1 MGVGCAAGG
10 TGRPSRRGPDA
21 WAALA
26 AGVKSQLTFL
36 RRKDK
41 LLWLCVS
48 VSANVFR
55 ALLRLRVPFGS
66 PAFLN
71 PGQGAAAPFVSPRSA
86 CHLGENNESELER
99 GERDTS
105 VSFVNLLKPPGEPRN
120 PKIIL
125 NSKCSGV

>member
-26 AGVKSQLTFL
+26 PRVKSQLTFL
-36 RRKDK
+36 PRKEK

-66 PAFLN
+66 PAFLS
-71 PGQGAAAPFVSPRSA
+71 PWQGAAALFVSPGSA
-86 CHLGENNESELER
+86 HHLGGNSEPELEW
-99 GERDTS
+99 GETLASPS
-105 VSFVNLLKPPGEPRN
+105 VRFL
-120 PKIIL
+120 IF
-125 NSKCSGV
+125 